1 MSFFPVPDVMKNNI
15 YELGPRFFSNRG
27 IKLII
32 LDIDNTIAPYSVPEP
47 TERMKA
53 WVEGLKDAGFKL
65 AVLSNNRGT
74 RPQTYAEAFGLPY
87 IGKAWKPFNK
97 IARGLIE
104 EMGCSPKETAFI
116 GDQIYADALCAK
128 SLGALAVVVKP
139 IEFSNFLLRLRH
151 WLEFPFILKYKWKYM
166 K

>member
-1 MSFFPVPDVMKNNI
+1 MSFFPVPDVMKDNI
-15 YELGPRFFSNRG
+15 YELNPRFFNNRG

-53 WVEGLKDAGFKL
+53 WVQGLKDAGFKL

-74 RPQTYAEAFGLPY
+74 RPETYAGAFGLTF
-87 IGKAWKPFNK
+87 IGKAWKPFTK
-97 IARGLIE
+97 TAKQLIE
-104 EMGCSPKETAFI
+104 EMGCSPENTAFI
-116 GDQIYADALCAK
+116 GDQIYTDCLCAK
-128 SLGALAVVVKP
+128 ALGSLAIVVKP
-139 IEFSNFLLRLRH
+139 IEYTNFWLRFRH
-151 WLEFPFILKYKWKYM
+151 WLEFPFILKYKWKDM